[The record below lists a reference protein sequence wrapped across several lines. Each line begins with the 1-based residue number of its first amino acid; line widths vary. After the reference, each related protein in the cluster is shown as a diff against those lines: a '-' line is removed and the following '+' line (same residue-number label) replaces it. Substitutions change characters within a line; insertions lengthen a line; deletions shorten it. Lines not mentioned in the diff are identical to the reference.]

1 MNPFGAKC
9 IFCKSMMITFDNIS
23 QYLNASRLSLDLK
36 SENEGS
42 FGSFFAWYLF
52 DGYSHTTVTSWKNH
66 SFFNSEPAVVVPAMT
81 GVNTIMREYPN
92 GEKTHLTVMAAG
104 FPSLTGDHKV
114 IYVAADRHVTSEEIL
129 EAAIRLL
136 SWFDAIVLIIQENSL
151 CLFV

>member
-1 MNPFGAKC
+1 MKK
-9 IFCKSMMITFDNIS
+9 II
-23 QYLNASRLSLDLK
+23 
-36 SENEGS
+36 
-42 FGSFFAWYLF
+42 
-52 DGYSHTTVTSWKNH
+52 V
-66 SFFNSEPAVVVPAMT
+66 FFNSEPAVVVPAMMP

-136 SWFDAIVLIIQENSL
+136 S
-151 CLFV
+151 